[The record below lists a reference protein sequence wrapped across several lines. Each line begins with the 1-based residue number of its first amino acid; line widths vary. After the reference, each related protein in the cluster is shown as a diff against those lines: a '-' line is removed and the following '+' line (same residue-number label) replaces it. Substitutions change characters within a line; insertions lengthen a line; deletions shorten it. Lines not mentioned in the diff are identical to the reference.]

1 MSARWRCW
9 STRVEHPPVCDI
21 ARAPARY
28 VRPGKDQGEL
38 RARRMSLKRDAG
50 GWRSQLWIGLANT
63 RGRTGTEDAMPYV
76 KVGQESSGPIGLYDE
91 DHGSG
96 RPWIARR

>member
-1 MSARWRCW
+1 
-9 STRVEHPPVCDI
+9 
-21 ARAPARY
+21 
-28 VRPGKDQGEL
+28 
-38 RARRMSLKRDAG
+38 
-50 GWRSQLWIGLANT
+50 
-63 RGRTGTEDAMPYV
+63 MPYV

>member
-1 MSARWRCW
+1 
-9 STRVEHPPVCDI
+9 
-21 ARAPARY
+21 
-28 VRPGKDQGEL
+28 
-38 RARRMSLKRDAG
+38 
-50 GWRSQLWIGLANT
+50 
-63 RGRTGTEDAMPYV
+63 MPYD